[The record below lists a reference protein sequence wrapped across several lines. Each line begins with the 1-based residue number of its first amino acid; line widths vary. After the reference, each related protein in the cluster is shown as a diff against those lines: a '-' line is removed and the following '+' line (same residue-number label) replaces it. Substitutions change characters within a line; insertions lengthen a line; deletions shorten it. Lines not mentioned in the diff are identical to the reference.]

1 MVEEKVQNVEMNEKL
16 QQLLEKA
23 KKEKKLHFISY

>member
-23 KKEKKLHFISY
+23 KKEKKVNI